1 MSDLTHSTAAPD
13 SATIAGDLQQMAE
26 VVVPPPPSWRPQ
38 TIGWP
43 VAGAIVLAL
52 LAFATWRW
60 WRRYRANRYRREALA
75 ELARLRA
82 SMSASPQARARAL
95 VAMAELLKRT
105 ALAAWPRTEVASMA
119 GAEWAQFLRTHAGKA
134 GAAAPVLAT
143 LVSDAQYRDAAA
155 LAQWPDSRVTATAA
169 ACQQWIAGHHVP
181 V

>member
-1 MSDLTHSTAAPD
+1 VSELVHSAAAPD
-13 SATIAGDLQQMAE
+13 SATIAGDLLHLAE

-52 LAFATWRW
+52 LSVAAWRW

-75 ELARLRA
+75 ELEQLRA
-82 SMSASPQARARAL
+82 GMAASPQARARAL
-95 VAMAELLKRT
+95 AAMAELLKRT
-105 ALAAWPRTEVASMA
+105 ALAAWPRAQVASMA
-119 GAEWAQFLRTHAGKA
+119 GAEWAKFLQANAGKA
-134 GAAAPVLAT
+134 GAAVPVLST
-143 LVSDAQYRDAAA
+143 LVNDAQYRDAAV
-155 LAQWPDSRVTATAA
+155 LAQWPDSQVAATAA

>member
-1 MSDLTHSTAAPD
+1 MSDLVHSTVEPD
-13 SATIAGDLQQMAE
+13 SATIAGDLEHLAE

-43 VAGAIVLAL
+43 VAGAIVLVL

-75 ELARLRA
+75 ELVQLRA
-82 SMSASPQARARAL
+82 GLSASPQARAHAL
-95 VAMAELLKRT
+95 AAMAELLKRT
-105 ALAAWPRTEVASMA
+105 ALAAWPRAQVASMA
-119 GAEWAQFLRTHAGKA
+119 GAEWANFLQANAGKA
-134 GAAAPVLAT
+134 GAAAPLLAT
-143 LVSDAQYRDAAA
+143 LVNDAQYRDAAA
-155 LAQWPDSRVTATAA
+155 LAQWPDSQVAATAA

>member
-13 SATIAGDLQQMAE
+13 SATIAGDLRQMAE
-26 VVVPPPPSWRPQ
+26 VVEPPPPSWRPQ

-52 LAFATWRW
+52 LAATAWRW

-82 SMSASPQARARAL
+82 GLAVSPQARAQAL
-95 VAMAELLKRT
+95 AAMAELLKRT
-105 ALAAWPRTEVASMA
+105 ALAAWPRAHVASMA
-119 GAEWAQFLRTHAGKA
+119 GAEWARFLQAHAGKA
-134 GAAAPVLAT
+134 GAAVPVLAT
-143 LVSDAQYRDAAA
+143 LVNDAQYRDAAV
-155 LAQWPDSRVTATAA
+155 LAQWPDSQVAVTAA

>member
-1 MSDLTHSTAAPD
+1 MTDLVHSTAEPD
-13 SATIAGDLQQMAE
+13 SATISGELQTLAD
-26 VVVPPPPSWRPQ
+26 VAVPPPPSWRPQ

-52 LAFATWRW
+52 LVFAGWRW

-82 SMSASPQARARAL
+82 GMTASPAARAQAL
-95 VAMAELLKRT
+95 TDMAELLKRT
-105 ALAAWPRTEVASMA
+105 ALAAWPRAQVASMA
-119 GAEWAQFLRTHAGKA
+119 GAEWAQFLQANAGKA
-134 GAAAPVLAT
+134 GAAVPVLAA
-143 LVSDAQYRDAAA
+143 LVNDAQYRDAAA
-155 LAQWPDSRVTATAA
+155 LAQWPETQVTATAT

>member
-26 VVVPPPPSWRPQ
+26 VVEPPPPSWRPQ
-38 TIGWP
+38 PIGWP

-52 LAFATWRW
+52 LAVTAWRW

-82 SMSASPQARARAL
+82 DLSASPQARAHAL
-95 VAMAELLKRT
+95 AAMAELLKRT
-105 ALAAWPRTEVASMA
+105 ALAAWPRAQVASMA
-119 GAEWAQFLRTHAGKA
+119 GAEWAKFLQANAGKA
-134 GAAAPVLAT
+134 GAAVPVLAT
-143 LVSDAQYRDAAA
+143 LVNDAQYRDAAA
-155 LAQWPDSRVTATAA
+155 LAQWPHSQVAATAA

>member
-13 SATIAGDLQQMAE
+13 SATIAGDLLQMAE

-60 WRRYRANRYRREALA
+60 WRHYRANRYRREALA

-82 SMSASPQARARAL
+82 GMSTSPAARAQAL

-105 ALAAWPRTEVASMA
+105 ALAAWPRAQVASMA
-119 GAEWAQFLRTHAGKA
+119 GAEWAQFLLAHAGSA
-134 GAAAPVLAT
+134 GTAVPALAT
-143 LVSDAQYRDAAA
+143 LVNDAQYRDAAA
-155 LAQWPDSRVTATAA
+155 LAQWPDSQATAMAA

>member
-1 MSDLTHSTAAPD
+1 MSDLVHSTATPD

-26 VVVPPPPSWRPQ
+26 VVEPLPPSWRPQ

-43 VAGAIVLAL
+43 VAGAFVLTL
-52 LAFATWRW
+52 LAVATWRW

-82 SMSASPQARARAL
+82 GLSATPHARAHAL

-105 ALAAWPRTEVASMA
+105 ALSACPRAQVASMA
-119 GAEWAQFLRTHAGKA
+119 GTEWAQFLRANAGKA
-134 GAAAPVLAT
+134 GAAVPVLAT
-143 LVSDAQYRDAAA
+143 LVNDAQYRDAAA
-155 LAQWPDSRVTATAA
+155 LAQWPDSQVAATAA